1 LSAHGRGGHS
11 LSRAGKDGRRKNDNE
26 EEVIRMGE
34 HTSVEEI
41 VAAAEETDVV
51 EETSAYEV
59 MLLQGSVY

>member
-1 LSAHGRGGHS
+1 
-11 LSRAGKDGRRKNDNE
+11 
-26 EEVIRMGE
+26 MGE